1 MTERTLIAS
10 ATNLLWRGFQLV
22 PTDRKSRA
30 GEPVNGLF
38 AVARALTRVLSFKVP
53 ARAVAVIDTSANQ
66 KPWPELVKKQLAPLP
81 GLLRAFGLQVVET
94 ADELDVVASYA
105 KAALEAGDDVIIAG
119 VDKRYAQLVGEKV
132 WWFDANKD
140 VRYTT
145 EIVEKRFNVP
155 PAQVA
160 QWLSLVGDDDEL
172 PGIAGI
178 GAKGASGLLQKY
190 GSVEQAMQKLDELGG
205 RMGKAL
211 EAAKADLPRA
221 LAQGKLDTARPLPRP
236 LATLSYSPPEVT
248 ALNAL
253 FDQLGFAELLV
264 TAGAARAVEL
274 CEQEAEVDAALRKLG
289 TGPIALHALIEDLAD
304 GDEGADGESK
314 KADAESKNAG
324 AESKNAGAESK
335 SAGAESKNA
344 DTESPTRSPRAE
356 SRGGLIGLGLS
367 AGTGIAF
374 YVRRSSAGWPRL
386 VKWLEDP
393 SAPKQGHSLV
403 GPMVALRQ
411 LGIRLA
417 GVVADSE
424 CQSHLTE
431 PSNWAPHELPLIAR
445 HVLGR
450 ALPDDDEV
458 RGVGRARKSWGELTP
473 ERAAEVAGQ
482 RADASAAISAK
493 LNVDRALLDEY
504 LELEDTLVR
513 MELTGIKVDP
523 EELTR
528 AETAFV
534 TLEAELEKE
543 ITALAGHAFNINS
556 SKQLG
561 TVLFEELKLP
571 VVLHTRTGWSTA
583 NEALERI
590 DHAHPIVGLV
600 IRWRGVRRLRDS
612 WINSLRRCI
621 ASDGR
626 VHSRFHLAR
635 SFSGHLINTNP
646 DLGRVPG
653 RTPEMARIR
662 RAFVAA
668 PGKLL
673 MSVDFSQLGLF
684 VLAHLTK
691 DPALMEPLRRRED
704 MHRLTAAAVLEKPPE
719 AITLEERQVGKVVNF
734 ATFAGQGASSLG
746 MQLGITPPEA
756 KEYIARFDRHYAK
769 VREFQD
775 EQLRLVR
782 ERGYIVTIS
791 GRRWPIGGLD
801 SLDSQLRS
809 YAERLARRATHEAS
823 VSDVSRRALLDVDR
837 ALKKSGLE
845 TVPLLQ
851 ILDEVLFEVPEE
863 ELEAAAKLCAEAMR
877 NAFILEVPVRVGVE
891 AGKNWADLE
900 PVK

>member
-1 MTERTLIAS
+1 LPERTLIAS
-10 ATNLLWRGFQLV
+10 ATNLLWRGFQVV
-22 PTDRKSRA
+22 PTDRKSRS
-30 GEPVNGLF
+30 GDPVNGLF
-38 AVARALTRVLSFKVP
+38 AVARALSRVLTFKEP
-53 ARAVAVIDTSANQ
+53 ARAVAIIDTRETR
-66 KPWPELVKKQLAPLP
+66 WPELLKRQLPALP
-81 GLLRAFGLQVVET
+81 ELLRAVGLQVIET
-94 ADELDVVASYA
+94 TDELHLVASYA
-105 KAALEAGDDVIIAG
+105 KAALAAGDDVIIAG

-145 EIVEKRFNVP
+145 EIVQKRFNVP

-160 QWLSLVGDDDEL
+160 QWLALVGDDDEL
-172 PGIAGI
+172 PGVAGI
-178 GAKGASGLLQKY
+178 GAKGASELLEKY
-190 GSVEQAMQKLDELGG
+190 GTVEGALEVIDELKG
-205 RMGKAL
+205 RVGNAL
-211 EAAKADLPRA
+211 RAVKDQLPA
-221 LAQGKLDTARPLPRP
+221 VLAQGKLDPTRPLPRP
-236 LATLSYSPPEVT
+236 LESLRYTAPDLA

-253 FDQLGFAELLV
+253 FDQLGFAELL
-264 TAGAARAVEL
+264 TSAGAARAVEV
-274 CEQEAEVDAALRKLG
+274 CEQPGDVTAALARLG
-289 TGPIALHALIEDLAD
+289 KGPVALISLSPEGERVGVR
-304 GDEGADGESK
+304 GDD
-314 KADAESKNAG
+314 
-324 AESKNAGAESK
+324 
-335 SAGAESKNA
+335 
-344 DTESPTRSPRAE
+344 PVV
-356 SRGGLIGLGLS
+356 GLGLS
-367 AGTGIAF
+367 AGAGVAF
-374 YVRRSSAGWPRL
+374 YVRSAAAGWKTL

-403 GPMVALRQ
+403 GTTVELRRMGIQ
-411 LGIRLA
+411 LQ

-431 PSNWAPHELPLIAR
+431 PSGWAPHELPIVAR

-458 RGVGRARKSWGELTP
+458 RGVGRARKAWSQLTP

-493 LNVDRALLDEY
+493 LGPTVDRAQLDEY
-504 LELEDTLVR
+504 LELSQTLVR
-513 MELTGIKVDP
+513 MELTGLCVDP
-523 EELTR
+523 AALDR

-543 ITALAGHAFNINS
+543 ITALAGHEFNINS
-556 SKQLG
+556 AKQLG
-561 TVLFEELKLP
+561 KVLFEELKLP
-571 VVLHTRTGWSTA
+571 VVLHTPTGWSVA

-612 WINSLRRCI
+612 WINSLRKCI
-621 ASDGR
+621 DTDGR

-662 RAFVAA
+662 RAFVAP

-673 MSVDFSQLGLF
+673 MSVDFNQLGLY

-691 DPALMEPLRRRED
+691 DPALIEPLQRRDD

-746 MQLGITPPEA
+746 MQLGITPTEA
-756 KEYIARFDRHYAK
+756 KEYIARFDRHYAG
-769 VREFQD
+769 VRAFQD

-782 ERGYIVTIS
+782 ERGYITTIA
-791 GRRWPIGGLD
+791 GRRWPIGGLE

-809 YAERLARRATHEAS
+809 YAERLSRRATHEAS
-823 VSDVSRRALLDVDR
+823 VSDISRRALLLVDR
-837 ALKKSGLE
+837 ALRREGLQ

-851 ILDEVLFEVPEE
+851 ILDEVLFEVPEG
-863 ELEAAAKLCAEAMR
+863 ELERAAALCAKTMREAW
-877 NAFILEVPVRVGVE
+877 ALEVPLKVGVE
-891 AGKNWADLE
+891 VGKNWADLQ
-900 PVK
+900 PLPPSP